1 MKPTVAIRVSTQI
14 PVDALLPAPLG
25 SAAAR
30 PVPRLTV
37 TSATAAQVR
46 GASRRCQTQLD
57 SSRVSGSSTMKIG
70 WTRAIGPVASAP
82 ACSSEATMTM
92 AMPAS
97 QTRRRARSRISDN
110 PPSCLV
116 ALVWEAARR
125 CSTDAVA
132 LLAAVSN
139 ASTIEITA

>member
-1 MKPTVAIRVSTQI
+1 M
-14 PVDALLPAPLG
+14 
-25 SAAAR
+25 
-30 PVPRLTV
+30 
-37 TSATAAQVR
+37 TSATAAQVL

-57 SSRVSGSSTMKIG
+57 SSKVSGSSTMKIG
-70 WTRAIGPVASAP
+70 CTSAIGPVASAP
-82 ACSSEATMTM
+82 AWNSEATMTM

-97 QTRRRARSRISDN
+97 QTFRRARSRSSEK

-116 ALVWEAARR
+116 ALVCDAARR

-139 ASTIEITA
+139 ASTTEITAYFLPPGFQTLSAAQGGAGKGRSPAFGKMIMCLMP